1 MKSTIFHTE
10 VLLKRPSS
18 YLILFVHNLNK
29 LLALIDW
36 SPFQSCFNFGVKIVK
51 NPDFYDFCKL
61 KKLFLKCNT
70 FLAITINTFLH
81 TWLMLLLHFAILHLY
96 IKFTF
101 AKKATL
107 LLLHIF
113 HLRNFVNRSL
123 QFSFSLLAIWVL
135 IVNHM
140 TKMSL
145 WSYKKRLMV
154 LIQQKS
160 LFT

>member
-1 MKSTIFHTE
+1 MEENSDEMVNHLKFYGFYMHC
-10 VLLKRPSS
+10 LLKHS
-18 YLILFVHNLNK
+18 LFLKAICSAN
-29 LLALIDW
+29 
-36 SPFQSCFNFGVKIVK
+36 FFNFGVKIVK

-123 QFSFSLLAIWVL
+123 QFSFSLLAIWVF
-135 IVNHM
+135 N
-140 TKMSL
+140 S
-145 WSYKKRLMV
+145 
-154 LIQQKS
+154 
-160 LFT
+160 

>member
-1 MKSTIFHTE
+1 MEENSDEMVNHLKFYGFYMHC
-10 VLLKRPSS
+10 LLKHS
-18 YLILFVHNLNK
+18 LFLKAICSANF
-29 LLALIDW
+29 
-36 SPFQSCFNFGVKIVK
+36 FQFWCFVK

-61 KKLFLKCNT
+61 KKLFFKCNT

-81 TWLMLLLHFAILHLY
+81 LADVLLLHFAILHLY

-123 QFSFSLLAIWVL
+123 QFSFSLLAIWVF
-135 IVNHM
+135 N
-140 TKMSL
+140 S
-145 WSYKKRLMV
+145 
-154 LIQQKS
+154 
-160 LFT
+160 